1 MEAISEKVQRDP
13 LSDIQDRLR
22 PRVMR
27 ERALD
32 ELEELFRA
40 GRAPDPQPD
49 GFLPGR
55 VVTMSVTRPT
65 DSFVRWVTSLYMP
78 WLGKAFD
85 RASDSGINVLTPSSR
100 SQLKVVWPS
109 YEPQDSAEGNLEAF
123 PFKTRVAPGEV
134 DPGVDVLKIDYDFE
148 ENPSFIIRR
157 ILDELVQIDDGF
169 YLGKILFR
177 RKNSWHRIG
186 FFSLRSV

>member
-1 MEAISEKVQRDP
+1 MEAIADKTQREP
-13 LSDIQDRLR
+13 LSVIEDRLR

-32 ELEELFRA
+32 DLEDLFRG
-40 GRAPDPQPD
+40 GRTPDPRPT

-55 VVTMSVTRPT
+55 LVTMSVTRPS
-65 DSFVRWVTSLYMP
+65 DAFVRWVTSLYMP
-78 WLGKAFD
+78 WLGKSFD
-85 RASDSGINVLTPSSR
+85 PAHEAGINMLTPSAR
-100 SQLKVVWPS
+100 SQLKVLWPS
-109 YEPQDSAEGNLEAF
+109 YEPQDSADGNLEAF
-123 PFKTRVAPGEV
+123 PFRTRVAPGEV
-134 DPGVDVLKIDYDFE
+134 DPDVDVLKIDYDFE

-157 ILDELVQIDDGF
+157 ILDELVQIDDGS

-177 RKNSWHRIG
+177 RRNSWHRIG